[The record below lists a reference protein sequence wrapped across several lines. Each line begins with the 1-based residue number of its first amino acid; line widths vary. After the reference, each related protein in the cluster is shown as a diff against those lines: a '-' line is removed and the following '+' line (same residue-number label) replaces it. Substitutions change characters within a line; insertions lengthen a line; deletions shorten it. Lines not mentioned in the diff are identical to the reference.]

1 MILPFLE
8 TMITQACN
16 ISCLG
21 CTNYSDLR
29 HSGYVTWADGSRDI
43 ESWLGR
49 IDINEFGII
58 GGEPLINPQWR
69 DWIVGLREI
78 MPAAQLR
85 FTTNGL
91 LLDRAPDILDL
102 CESVGNIVF
111 KITVHVNDERL
122 EEHIRSFHLAKSW
135 TPVVE
140 HGIHRWVGPNNI
152 RFQINRP
159 QKFVKTY
166 KNDYQNMQ
174 PWNSDPAEAFDDCC
188 QKTCPLLYQ
197 GRIYKCSTAGLLKDT
212 LERFGNPNIEQWQ
225 PYLTSGISVNDP
237 DDAIQRFCD
246 NFGSPNAICAQCPSS
261 QTGSIDHYST
271 VIFKNKTVL
280 RDQDTFH

>member
-1 MILPFLE
+1 MRLPFLE

-43 ESWLGR
+43 ESWLDR

-58 GGEPLINPQWR
+58 GGEPLINPEWR
-69 DWIVGLREI
+69 DWIQGLRRM
-78 MPAAQLR
+78 MPNAQLR

-91 LLDRAPDILDL
+91 LLDRALDILDL

-111 KITVHVNDERL
+111 KITVHAHNDQL
-122 EEHIRSFHLAKSW
+122 EEHIRFFKNSKPW
-135 TPVVE
+135 TPVSE
-140 HGIHRWVGPNNI
+140 YGIDRWAGPNNV

-159 QKFVKTY
+159 QKFVKSY
-166 KNDYQNMQ
+166 KNDYHNMQ
-174 PWNSDPAEAFDDCC
+174 PWHSDPAKAFDICC

-197 GRIYKCSTAGLLKDT
+197 GRIYKCSTSGLLKHT

-225 PYLTSGISVNDP
+225 PYLSPGISVNDP
-237 DDAIQRFCD
+237 NDVIQRFCD
-246 NFGSPNAICAQCPSS
+246 NFGLPDAICAQCP
-261 QTGSIDHYST
+261 TKEHGVIDHYST
-271 VIFKNKTVL
+271 VVFKKKTL
-280 RDQDTFH
+280 PIDQDISH